1 MQRSTDGYASAWPPT
16 NGTPINGDAVNHT
29 VDGADAERASLQA
42 ELAAAK
48 ERIVRARNR
57 AEAREAEVR
66 EALRAE
72 IASTRDILAQIER
85 QYREAVS
92 MIQFPARREVER
104 VLAEARQV
112 AAGATVWAPSAE
124 RLRTP
129 DVA

>member
-1 MQRSTDGYASAWPPT
+1 MQRSTDGYSSAWPPT
-16 NGTPINGDAVNHT
+16 NGTPTNGDAVIHT
-29 VDGADAERASLQA
+29 VDGADVERASLQA

-57 AEAREAEVR
+57 ADAREAEAR

-72 IASTRDILAQIER
+72 IASTRDILAEIER

-92 MIQFPARREVER
+92 MIQATARAEVER

-112 AAGATVWAPSAE
+112 AADDTVWAPSAE
-124 RLRTP
+124 KLWAP